1 MSEEYPLYPALSE
14 EGEREAVKRL
24 NGFVN
29 QLKDKIKE
37 TMSEFY
43 TDELPYIES
52 DTWTNYRNEIMA
64 GFKNY
69 NNRKIQGEHDFKK
82 IRQAIY
88 KEYREELIVDL
99 NQDMVEEIKVLKKRI
114 EYMQEA
120 QHSRCGY

>member
-99 NQDMVEEIKVLKKRI
+99 NQDMVEEIKVLKQRI

-120 QHSRCGY
+120 QHSRHGY